1 MQQAI
6 DLGIFIIGLLAIV
19 GLLFLVYKMKVQKSK
34 LQSLYAQAVIDRGIL
49 LEKVSTLAAEKDAN
63 DLKDD
68 NGFIKFL
75 SQSRDYAYQYIE
87 EVQGSV
93 QEFKSKV
100 DPIIKNIGT
109 NEDSNVK
116 SLIEAYNDLVQI
128 LPKDESTTVDQ
139 KEK

>member
-6 DLGIFIIGLLAIV
+6 DLGIFILALI
-19 GLLFLVYKMKVQKSK
+19 LILTLSFIVYKIKVQKSK
-34 LQSLYAQAVIDRGIL
+34 LQSLYAQSVIDRGIL
-49 LEKVSTLAAEKDAN
+49 LEKVANLAAEKDAN
-63 DLKDD
+63 ALKDD

-87 EVQGSV
+87 EVQSSV
-93 QEFKSKV
+93 QEFRGKV
-100 DPIIKNIGT
+100 DPIIKNIGS

-116 SLIEAYNDLVQI
+116 SLIEAYNDLVKI
-128 LPKDESTTVDQ
+128 LPKEESATADQ